1 MTQVQ
6 VSTEVIQREPLDA
19 VRVVVGF
26 DGSAGATAALRWA
39 YDEATLRKAQLQV
52 IHAVGSFGSYPSL
65 AVSVGDVHRQ
75 AAELLEKAVHEVAGE
90 DQVDEIERLL
100 FDGSAAK
107 VLVSAVADND
117 LLVARVSRARRLRRP
132 SARLGQPT
140 VPCST
145 LPAPSLLSLMSP
157 GRERT

>member
-6 VSTEVIQREPLDA
+6 VSTEVIRRQPLDA
-19 VRVVVGF
+19 ARVVVGF
-26 DGSAGATAALRWA
+26 DGSAGAMAALRWA
-39 YDEATLRKAQLQV
+39 YDEAMLRKVQLQV

-75 AAELLEKAVHEVAGE
+75 AAELLEKAVQEVADA

-117 LLVARVSRARRLRRP
+117 LLVVGSRGHGGFAGLLLGSVSQQCIHHASCP
-132 SARLGQPT
+132 VVV
-140 VPCST
+140 VPHERQT
-145 LPAPSLLSLMSP
+145 
-157 GRERT
+157 ERT